1 MTLANCGVRRR
12 FDDRERGM
20 TARRVEGVQIEHAAD
35 EILVM
40 RTATSEAHALNRSA
54 AAVYDLC
61 DGNTSKSEMAVE
73 IYCRTGLPA
82 DDEIVDLALAELVDA
97 GLVVLNDP
105 EPRSNVTRRSLI
117 RRLALPSSAARM
129 LPVVET
135 ILVPPAD
142 AGAPP
147 TPILPRIPEVR
158 YSPSLGEAIDEMLAL
173 ARVTSSDLLYD
184 LGCGDGRVVVT
195 AAQKCRCRAIGFDI
209 DPQRVAE
216 LQENVRKNGLARLV
230 RIKEGDMF
238 NVDLSEADVVT
249 LYLLPNLNVRLIPQI
264 TKMKPGARVVS
275 QDFDLAGV
283 IPDRVVQVYLSKRE
297 IYKTFYLWTLPLKLT
312 DRPVPREWA
321 QASGIV
327 V

>member
-1 MTLANCGVRRR
+1 
-12 FDDRERGM
+12 M

-61 DGNTSKSEMAVE
+61 DGNTSKSEMVAD
-73 IYCRTGLPA
+73 IHRRTGLPA
-82 DDEIVDLALAELVDA
+82 NDEIVDLALAELVDA
-97 GLVVLNDP
+97 GLVVLDDP
-105 EPRSNVTRRSLI
+105 APRSNVTRRSLI
-117 RRLALPSSAARM
+117 RRLALSSRTARM

-135 ILVPPAD
+135 ILILPVD

-147 TPILPRIPEVR
+147 TSILPRILDVR
-158 YSPSLGEAIDEMLAL
+158 YAPSLSEAIDEMLAL

-195 AAQKCRCRAIGFDI
+195 AARKFRCRAIGFDI
-209 DPQRVAE
+209 DPRRVE
-216 LQENVRKNGLARLV
+216 ESQENVRKNGLAHLV
-230 RIKEGDMF
+230 RIEERDMF
-238 NVDLSEADVVT
+238 DVDLSEADVVT
-249 LYLLPNLNVRLIPQI
+249 LYLLPNLNIRLIPQI

-283 IPDRVVQVYLSKRE
+283 VPDRVVQVYLSTRE
-297 IYKTFYLWTLPLKLT
+297 IYKIFYLWTVPLKLT
-312 DRPVPREWA
+312 NRPVPREWA
-321 QASGIV
+321 ETGGIAV
-327 V
+327 

>member
-1 MTLANCGVRRR
+1 
-12 FDDRERGM
+12 M

-61 DGNTSKSEMAVE
+61 DGNTSKSEMVAD
-73 IYCRTGLPA
+73 IHRRTGLPA
-82 DDEIVDLALAELVDA
+82 NDEIVDLALAELVDA
-97 GLVVLNDP
+97 GLVVLDDP
-105 EPRSNVTRRSLI
+105 APRSNVTRRSLI
-117 RRLALPSSAARM
+117 RRLALSSRTARM

-135 ILVPPAD
+135 ILILPVD

-147 TPILPRIPEVR
+147 TSILPRILDVR
-158 YSPSLGEAIDEMLAL
+158 YAPSLSEAIDEMLAL

-195 AAQKCRCRAIGFDI
+195 AARKFRCRAIGFDI
-209 DPQRVAE
+209 DPRRVAE
-216 LQENVRKNGLARLV
+216 SQENVRKNGLAHLV
-230 RIKEGDMF
+230 RIEERDMF
-238 NVDLSEADVVT
+238 DVDLSEADVVT
-249 LYLLPNLNVRLIPQI
+249 LYLLPNLNIRLIPQI

-283 IPDRVVQVYLSKRE
+283 VPDRVVQVYLSTRE
-297 IYKTFYLWTLPLKLT
+297 IYKIFYLWTVPLKLT
-312 DRPVPREWA
+312 NRPVPREWA
-321 QASGIV
+321 ETGGIAV
-327 V
+327 